1 MRSEKEMIDL
11 ILDTA
16 RKDERIR
23 AVYMN
28 GSRTNPNAP
37 KDLFQDYD
45 IVYVVRETLPFIKDI
60 TWIDRFGERLY
71 MQLPEQTG
79 LLLGYEADLANC
91 YGWLMQFTDGN
102 RIDLHVQSIPYAQQA
117 IRTDR
122 LCKILLDKDG
132 LLPAMPAPTDADF
145 WVKKPDSAHFLA
157 VCNEFWWCL
166 NNVAKGLW
174 REEIPYVQEM
184 LHAVERPQL
193 VQMLAWKIGL
203 EHDFSVSIGKAG
215 KYLRCFLT
223 QADWNAFLSTYASG
237 ALAEMWA
244 ATVSMCRLFDRTA
257 REVAQKL
264 HYPYD
269 EQEAENSFQYLLH
282 VQRLPKG
289 VSAIDDL
296 QKIEIKNS
304 L

>member
-45 IVYVVRETLPFIKDI
+45 IVYVVRETLPFIKDT

-157 VCNEFWWCL
+157 VCNAGRIPICL
-166 NNVAKGLW
+166 Q
-174 REEIPYVQEM
+174 RI
-184 LHAVERPQL
+184 L
-193 VQMLAWKIGL
+193 VVPKQ
-203 EHDFSVSIGKAG
+203 
-215 KYLRCFLT
+215 RR
-223 QADWNAFLSTYASG
+223 QR
-237 ALAEMWA
+237 ALAGGNPLRAGDAPRCGTPA
-244 ATVSMCRLFDRTA
+244 AGADACLEDWIGT
-257 REVAQKL
+257 
-264 HYPYD
+264 
-269 EQEAENSFQYLLH
+269 
-282 VQRLPKG
+282 
-289 VSAIDDL
+289 
-296 QKIEIKNS
+296 
-304 L
+304 

>member
-45 IVYVVRETLPFIKDI
+45 IVYVVRETLPFIKDT

-102 RIDLHVQSIPYAQQA
+102 RIDQP
-117 IRTDR
+117 
-122 LCKILLDKDG
+122 
-132 LLPAMPAPTDADF
+132 
-145 WVKKPDSAHFLA
+145 
-157 VCNEFWWCL
+157 
-166 NNVAKGLW
+166 
-174 REEIPYVQEM
+174 
-184 LHAVERPQL
+184 
-193 VQMLAWKIGL
+193 
-203 EHDFSVSIGKAG
+203 
-215 KYLRCFLT
+215 
-223 QADWNAFLSTYASG
+223 
-237 ALAEMWA
+237 
-244 ATVSMCRLFDRTA
+244 
-257 REVAQKL
+257 
-264 HYPYD
+264 
-269 EQEAENSFQYLLH
+269 
-282 VQRLPKG
+282 
-289 VSAIDDL
+289 
-296 QKIEIKNS
+296 
-304 L
+304 

>member
-215 KYLRCFLT
+215 KYLR
-223 QADWNAFLSTYASG
+223 
-237 ALAEMWA
+237 
-244 ATVSMCRLFDRTA
+244 R
-257 REVAQKL
+257 
-264 HYPYD
+264 
-269 EQEAENSFQYLLH
+269 
-282 VQRLPKG
+282 
-289 VSAIDDL
+289 
-296 QKIEIKNS
+296 
-304 L
+304 

>member
-1 MRSEKEMIDL
+1 
-11 ILDTA
+11 
-16 RKDERIR
+16 
-23 AVYMN
+23 
-28 GSRTNPNAP
+28 
-37 KDLFQDYD
+37 
-45 IVYVVRETLPFIKDI
+45 
-60 TWIDRFGERLY
+60 
-71 MQLPEQTG
+71 
-79 LLLGYEADLANC
+79 
-91 YGWLMQFTDGN
+91 
-102 RIDLHVQSIPYAQQA
+102 
-117 IRTDR
+117 
-122 LCKILLDKDG
+122 
-132 LLPAMPAPTDADF
+132 MPAPTDADF

-215 KYLRCFLT
+215 KYLRRFLT

>member
-145 WVKKPDSAHFLA
+145 WVKSRQRALSRR
-157 VCNEFWWCL
+157 L
-166 NNVAKGLW
+166 Q
-174 REEIPYVQEM
+174 RI
-184 LHAVERPQL
+184 L
-193 VQMLAWKIGL
+193 VVPKQ
-203 EHDFSVSIGKAG
+203 
-215 KYLRCFLT
+215 RR
-223 QADWNAFLSTYASG
+223 QR
-237 ALAEMWA
+237 ALAGGNPLRAGDAPRCGTPA
-244 ATVSMCRLFDRTA
+244 AGADACLEDWIGT
-257 REVAQKL
+257 
-264 HYPYD
+264 
-269 EQEAENSFQYLLH
+269 
-282 VQRLPKG
+282 
-289 VSAIDDL
+289 
-296 QKIEIKNS
+296 
-304 L
+304 

>member
-132 LLPAMPAPTDADF
+132 LLPAMRADGCGF
-145 WVKKPDSAHFLA
+145 LGKKARQRALSRRLQ
-157 VCNEFWWCL
+157 
-166 NNVAKGLW
+166 
-174 REEIPYVQEM
+174 RI
-184 LHAVERPQL
+184 L
-193 VQMLAWKIGL
+193 VVPKQ
-203 EHDFSVSIGKAG
+203 
-215 KYLRCFLT
+215 RR
-223 QADWNAFLSTYASG
+223 QR
-237 ALAEMWA
+237 ALAGGNPLRAGDAPRCGTPA
-244 ATVSMCRLFDRTA
+244 AGADACLEDWIGT
-257 REVAQKL
+257 
-264 HYPYD
+264 
-269 EQEAENSFQYLLH
+269 
-282 VQRLPKG
+282 
-289 VSAIDDL
+289 
-296 QKIEIKNS
+296 
-304 L
+304 

>member
-45 IVYVVRETLPFIKDI
+45 IVYVVRETLPFIKDT

-102 RIDLHVQSIPYAQQA
+102 RIDLHVQSIPY
-117 IRTDR
+117 
-122 LCKILLDKDG
+122 
-132 LLPAMPAPTDADF
+132 
-145 WVKKPDSAHFLA
+145 
-157 VCNEFWWCL
+157 
-166 NNVAKGLW
+166 
-174 REEIPYVQEM
+174 
-184 LHAVERPQL
+184 
-193 VQMLAWKIGL
+193 
-203 EHDFSVSIGKAG
+203 
-215 KYLRCFLT
+215 LRRFLT

>member
-1 MRSEKEMIDL
+1 M
-11 ILDTA
+11 
-16 RKDERIR
+16 
-23 AVYMN
+23 
-28 GSRTNPNAP
+28 
-37 KDLFQDYD
+37 
-45 IVYVVRETLPFIKDI
+45 YVVRETLPFIKDT

-215 KYLRCFLT
+215 KYLRRFLT
-223 QADWNAFLSTYASG
+223 Q
-237 ALAEMWA
+237 
-244 ATVSMCRLFDRTA
+244 VSMCRLFDRTA